1 MDVYV
6 ENEILYSIDAINYSV
21 QESAIS
27 VLDAMI
33 KEYDKI
39 SNFFEFSIFQ
49 EAVITEG
56 KILDEATGKNTFD
69 GTFKKILLFIPRLLA
84 GIVKAIASVFTD
96 KFDEDV
102 DKNAP
107 EANEN
112 LKNENDP
119 QKLAIAQVNTQT
131 VSNGE
136 ITFEPRKKHFILGD
150 KFAHIKNYI
159 KIVSG
164 VCPIIKKLRTGGTS
178 YATIV
183 KELRS
188 ILSGETTMDEARVL
202 TSDVMFELVKDS
214 SRVSRAASGIID
226 EVRMSLTKKLQMK
239 AAAGQDI
246 SEQAEIKDML
256 DELSKYANI
265 CSTVTTFGAI
275 GGKLAKYMANGG
287 PFFIRKIASAVRN
300 KLAYDKEEDDAIA
313 EEKRKQ
319 RELNAKA
326 KGAKQEAKRLEKDT
340 KRIAKKQ
347 EKLQKLRE
355 GNVARQDAL
364 ADARLERE
372 LARET
377 KQDQKDEF
385 WGRPTQDSAEIDTAD
400 NEILDEGTL
409 STYFATGDDGG
420 TEIID
425 GKEYSKT
432 FLGSLRGGPETKAQE
447 DLRKKFNNS
456 ILAKPLFDKDAQEY
470 WEKHKNDDDYD
481 AFNDPHTYKDKDK
494 EVKDPRFD

>member
-1 MDVYV
+1 MNVYV
-6 ENEILYSIDAINYSV
+6 ENEILSSIDDINYSV

-33 KEYDKI
+33 KEYDKM
-39 SNFFEFSIFQ
+39 SDFFEFSIFQ

-69 GTFKKILLFIPRLLA
+69 NTFKKILLFIPRLLA

-136 ITFEPRKKHFILGD
+136 INFEPRKKHFILGD
-150 KFAHIKNYI
+150 KFAHIKNYT

-178 YATIV
+178 YSTIV

-188 ILSGETTMDEARVL
+188 ILNGETTMDEARVL

-226 EVRMSLTKKLQMK
+226 EVRMHLEKKLK
-239 AAAGQDI
+239 IAEAAGKDI
-246 SEQAEIKDML
+246 SDQAAIKDML

-275 GGKLAKYMANGG
+275 GGRLAKYMANGG

-300 KLAYDKEEDDAIA
+300 KLAYDEEEDNAIA
-313 EEKRKQ
+313 EEQRKQ
-319 RELNAKA
+319 KELKAKE

-355 GNVARQDAL
+355 GNAAMEDNL
-364 ADARLERE
+364 SNARLERE

-385 WGRPTQDSAEIDTAD
+385 WGRTPTMDSAEIDTGD

-409 STYFATGDDGG
+409 STYFKTGDDGG

-447 DLRKKFNNS
+447 ERRKRFNNS
-456 ILAKPLFDKDAQEY
+456 ILAKPLFDKEAREY

-481 AFNDPHTYKDKDK
+481 AFNDPYTYKNKDD
-494 EVKDPRFD
+494 VKDPRFD